1 MANNQEK
8 IQLGLVSGRHP
19 LPVED
24 YIFQE
29 GDITFPIN
37 PSQLGQLVVK
47 KFNDLGV
54 KPQTGDFVVY
64 VTGLTPATTAVIR
77 TCLTNGH
84 LLTLKHYDRDSDSWI
99 DDPILTASMVN
110 MDTEIPTWLACP

>member
-1 MANNQEK
+1 MAK
-8 IQLGLVSGRHP
+8 IELGLVSGRPP

-37 PSQLGQLVVK
+37 PRELGKLVAK

-54 KPQTGDFVVY
+54 EPQTGDFVVY

>member
-1 MANNQEK
+1 MANTQRK
-8 IQLGLVSGRHP
+8 IELGLVSGRHP

-37 PSQLGQLVVK
+37 PRELGKLVAK

-54 KPQTGDFVVY
+54 EPQTGDFVVY

-77 TCLTNGH
+77 TYLTNGH

-110 MDTEIPTWLACP
+110 MDTEIPT

>member
-1 MANNQEK
+1 MAK
-8 IQLGLVSGRHP
+8 IELGLVSGRHP

-37 PSQLGQLVVK
+37 PRELGKLVVK

-54 KPQTGDFVVY
+54 EQQTGDFVVY

-77 TCLTNGH
+77 
-84 LLTLKHYDRDSDSWI
+84 I
-99 DDPILTASMVN
+99 
-110 MDTEIPTWLACP
+110 

>member
-1 MANNQEK
+1 MANNQGK
-8 IQLGLVSGRHP
+8 IELGLVSGRHP

-37 PSQLGQLVVK
+37 PSQLGQLVAK

-54 KPQTGDFVVY
+54 EPQTGDFVVY
-64 VTGLTPATTAVIR
+64 VTGLTPATTKKVFIKCSQCFR
-77 TCLTNGH
+77 QPQKRL
-84 LLTLKHYDRDSDSWI
+84 
-99 DDPILTASMVN
+99 
-110 MDTEIPTWLACP
+110 